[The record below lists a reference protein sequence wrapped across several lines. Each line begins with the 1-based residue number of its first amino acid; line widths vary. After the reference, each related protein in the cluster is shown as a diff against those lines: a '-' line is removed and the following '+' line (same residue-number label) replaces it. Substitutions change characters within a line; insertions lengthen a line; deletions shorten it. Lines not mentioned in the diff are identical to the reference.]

1 MNKIYLTR
9 AERLQF
15 SLPQELKDILVGLT
29 LGDLFLQKRSKLTT
43 SVRCC
48 FGQGLVHKE
57 YLLHLYELF
66 KSYGSQK
73 PLIYHVL
80 DKRTGKENGK
90 IRFSTFSLPCFNEL
104 YELFYIN
111 GVKRVPANMMD
122 LLTPLGLSYWIAD
135 DGGFDKKGRTLT
147 LATNGFILSD
157 VKLLADVLTKKFG
170 FKCTVQKQY
179 SGYVIRISVKSLPV
193 LQNMLKDILPSP
205 MLYKIGL

>member
-1 MNKIYLTR
+1 MKKKYLTK
-9 AERLQF
+9 AERSQF
-15 SLPQELKDILVGLT
+15 SLPQNLQDILVGLV
-29 LGDLFLQKRSKLTT
+29 LGDLFMQKRSNSTT

-66 KSYGSQK
+66 KSYGSQE
-73 PLIYHVL
+73 PLIYHVF
-80 DKRTGKENGK
+80 DKRTDKEYGK

-111 GVKRVPANMMD
+111 GVKKVPDNIGD
-122 LLTPLGLSYWIAD
+122 LLTPLSLCYWIAD
-135 DGGFDKKGRTLT
+135 DGGLCKKGRTLT
-147 LATNGFILSD
+147 LATNSFILSE
-157 VKLLADVLTKKFG
+157 VKLLADVLTNKFG
-170 FKCTVQKQY
+170 LKCTVQKQY
-179 SGYVIRISVKSLPV
+179 SGYVIRISSKSLPV